1 MTREQKELRAEQDYD
16 RAKDEAAERHGDDIA
31 VIRRHEYDAHWFMHQ
46 NDPKLAL
53 IQYQKIVD
61 RLTYAYENSRWSTS
75 RMPEGTHE
83 RGYLSEYHRLRKE
96 NHRLRKEN
104 KRLRDALEEIRECA
118 ELRGPSMRLSSLEH
132 IEEIVETTL
141 QEDGD
146 DTH

>member
-1 MTREQKELRAEQDYD
+1 MTQEQKELRAEQDYD

-46 NDPKLAL
+46 NDLKLARN
-53 IQYQKIVD
+53 QYQKIVD
-61 RLTYAYENSRWSTS
+61 RLTYACENSRWSTS
-75 RMPEGTHE
+75 RMPERTHD
-83 RGYLSEYHRLRKE
+83 RGFSSEYQ
-96 NHRLRKEN
+96 RLRKEN
-104 KRLRDALEEIRECA
+104 KRLREALEEIRECA